1 MNQQTKI
8 ITALLFLTTTAVTAC
23 TPDVALRDL
32 GARNNCNTPI
42 QVEEAEIEGSIGN
55 RRTDVKPGQTAYLS
69 TFGDLGDV
77 YVRVGPVLDDPEA
90 QLDESLPILTY
101 APSELEIATP
111 EEEEADGYEFYFV
124 IEGDLCP

>member
-1 MNQQTKI
+1 MNHQTKI
-8 ITALLFLTTTAVTAC
+8 ITALLFVTTTALTAC
-23 TPDVALRDL
+23 TPDSALRNI

-42 QVEEAEIEGSIGN
+42 QVEYDRIVENIGSYRNDIQPGE
-55 RRTDVKPGQTAYLS
+55 TQYLVTAGDSSDVNAR
-69 TFGDLGDV
+69 F
-77 YVRVGPVLDDPEA
+77 GPVLDDPEA

-111 EEEEADGYEFYFV
+111 EEEEADGYEFYFI

>member
-1 MNQQTKI
+1 MNHKTQI
-8 ITALLFLTTTAVTAC
+8 IAALLLMTTTALTAC
-23 TPDVALRDL
+23 TPNSALRNI

-42 QVEEAEIEGSIGN
+42 QVEEASIIGSVGN
-55 RRTDVKPGQTAYLS
+55 RRTDAEPGQTAYLS

-77 YVRVGPVLDDPEA
+77 YVRVGPVLKDPEA

-101 APSELEIATP
+101 APGELEIATP
-111 EEEEADGYEFYFV
+111 EEEDQDGYEFYFI